1 MEPLNFFD
9 CNCSFGMRSVK
20 YPGSFSSLD
29 ELIRNMNNY
38 GIKKALVY
46 HSMAREYDIKTGNK
60 MLMTEIADYP
70 FLYPVWIVMHH
81 HTGEFP
87 SPDLLKAQLKENN
100 VKAVRI
106 FPSILDHWYSI
117 SDWNCKEL
125 FNMLE
130 TSKIPLIVGL
140 DQITWDELHNLCLH
154 HPELIVILSDVNYRI
169 NRNLYTLLE
178 KFPNLHV
185 ETSGY
190 KGFDG
195 ISDFCKFF
203 GAHRLI
209 FGTAMPVLSGAAAVS
224 MINYARISDKEKQMI
239 ASENLEKLIGGIRY
253 D

>member
-1 MEPLNFFD
+1 MESLEFFD

-20 YPGSFSSLD
+20 YPGSFFALD
-29 ELIRNMNNY
+29 ELKKNMNNY

-60 MLMTEIADYP
+60 MLMNEITDYP
-70 FLYPVWIVMHH
+70 FLYPVWVVMHH

-87 SPDLLKAQLKENN
+87 APDLLKVQLKENN
-100 VKAVRI
+100 IKAVRI
-106 FPSILDHWYSI
+106 FPSVSDHGYSI
-117 SDWNCKEL
+117 SDWNCGEL

-130 TSKIPLIVGL
+130 ECKIPLIVGL
-140 DQITWDELHNLCLH
+140 DQITWDELYNLCVH
-154 HPELIVILSDVNYRI
+154 HPNLIIILSDVNYRI
-169 NRNLYTLLE
+169 NRNLYALLE
-178 KFPNLHV
+178 KFSNLYV

-195 ISDFCKFF
+195 ILDVCKFF

-209 FGTAMPVLSGAAAVS
+209 FGTGMPVLSGAAAVS
-224 MINYARISDKEKQMI
+224 IINYARISYEEKQMI
-239 ASENLEKLIGGIRY
+239 AVKNLENLIGGIRY

>member
-20 YPGSFSSLD
+20 YPGSFSSL
-29 ELIRNMNNY
+29 EGLIKNMNNY

-46 HSMAREYDIKTGNK
+46 HSLAREYDMATGNK
-60 MLMTEIADYP
+60 TLMREISDYP
-70 FLYPVWIVMHH
+70 FLYPVWVVMHH

-87 SPDLLKAQLKENN
+87 APDLLKMQLKENN

-106 FPSILDHWYSI
+106 FPSILEHWYSI
-117 SDWNCKEL
+117 SEWNCGEL

-130 TSKIPLIVGL
+130 ACKIPLIVGF
-140 DQITWDELHNLCLH
+140 DQITWDELYNLCMH

-169 NRNLYTLLE
+169 NRNLYTLL
-178 KFPNLHV
+178 KKLPNLYV

-190 KGFDG
+190 KCFDG
-195 ISDFCKFF
+195 ISDLCKIF

-209 FGTAMPVLSGAAAVS
+209 FGTGMPVLSGAAAVS
-224 MINYARISDKEKQMI
+224 MINYAKISDKEKQMI
-239 ASENLEKLIGGIRY
+239 AAENLEKLIGGIRY